1 MQGCSPCTMPRRSL
15 TSTRRRQ
22 REGGGLRRQQGG
34 DMRRQRGGGRR
45 QWSGGREGL
54 MEGRRK
60 GEVLNRLK
68 RKEVYVGVFSIAEF
82 RLNMHVS
89 MLISMWPRFS
99 GNPGPGNWSCLS
111 TTRLHYRSS
120 NWPLPRQPPMT
131 CAHCQRR
138 WARFFYFTLNIIH
151 NIIIICISKI
161 SLK

>member
-1 MQGCSPCTMPRRSL
+1 MTPRRSL

-22 REGGGLRRQQGG
+22 RGGGGLRRQQGG
-34 DMRRQRGGGRR
+34 GMRRQRGGGRR
-45 QWSGGREGL
+45 QQRGGGEGE

-60 GEVLNRLK
+60 GEVSNRLK
-68 RKEVYVGVFSIAEF
+68 RKEVYIRVFSIAEF

-89 MLISMWPRFS
+89 TLISVWPRFS

-111 TTRLHYRSS
+111 MTRLHYHLS

-131 CAHCQRR
+131 CAHCLWQ
-138 WARFFYFTLNIIH
+138 WAHFFYFTSNIIH